1 MLSFLDAGIPPLSA
15 VVATHLNRMNTRV
28 FSDGRMA
35 ARVCMW
41 VNKFHEE
48 TTVTASFPSNPIAY
62 ESVARYLETMKSVY
76 VRVAEGREIALPRNS
91 AQLQWQRP

>member
-1 MLSFLDAGIPPLSA
+1 
-15 VVATHLNRMNTRV
+15 MNTRA
-28 FSDGRMA
+28 FSDGRLA

-62 ESVARYLETMKSVY
+62 ESISRYLDTMKSVY
-76 VRVAEGREIALPRNS
+76 LRVAGSRRLTLPRD
-91 AQLQWQRP
+91 AVQRR